1 MRRFS
6 EIKVTEGK
14 HKDGII
20 LLVSIISCFISII
33 LFIFII
39 YYNTRNNRSGSLDF
53 SYFDTVNN
61 FLNILHLSNV
71 YNNKNLK
78 IYMQQYVN

>member
-1 MRRFS
+1 MRSFS

-14 HKDGII
+14 HKNGII
-20 LLVSIISCFISII
+20 LLVSIINCFISII

-39 YYNTRNNRSGSLDF
+39 YYNTCNNRSGSLDF
-53 SYFDTVNN
+53 SYFDTANN

-71 YNNKNLK
+71 YSNKNLE
-78 IYMQQYVN
+78 IYMQQYVK